1 VSKINVLIADDSI
14 FIREALKSML
24 EESGEIGEIFLAEN
38 GKQAIEICG
47 EKRID
52 VVLMD
57 LDMPEVNGEV
67 ASRVIFENYKL
78 PIIVITALD
87 SAMIRHAFSLIQ
99 NFCIDVVN
107 KPEGFSKEFQDIL
120 LRKIKNASTINYKSK
135 RVLEELKS
143 KTYEIILPDK
153 NVSNNL
159 FVFAMSTG
167 GPKITPLILKQIEA
181 INAPF
186 VLIQHIEPEMFEGY
200 IEWIESKTSKE
211 VISVDYEISFEQKDC
226 IYILNPKY
234 HTELYKRDSKYFKL
248 QRISKIDLYTPPA
261 DPFVVSAAKIFK
273 SNIRFFV
280 FTGMCSDGLEGAKA
294 VKENGGKVFCQ
305 KPEEALVSTMPQSV
319 INAGYCDK
327 VFSVADLSKVI
338 VYES

>member
-1 VSKINVLIADDSI
+1 MSKINVLIADDSI

-57 LDMPEVNGEV
+57 LDMPELNGEV

-87 SAMIRHAFSLIQ
+87 SAMIKHAFGLIQ

-107 KPEGFSKEFQDIL
+107 KPEAFSKEFQDIL

-167 GPKITPLILKQIEA
+167 GPKIKPLILKQIEA

-234 HTELYKRDSKYFKL
+234 HTELYKRDSIYFKL

-319 INAGYCDK
+319 INAGYCYK

>member
-1 VSKINVLIADDSI
+1 VSKINVLIADDSV

-24 EESGEIGEIFLAEN
+24 EDSAEIGEIFLAEN

-47 EKRID
+47 KKRID

-57 LDMPEVNGEV
+57 LDMPEVNGEE
-67 ASRVIFENYKL
+67 ASRVIYENYRL
-78 PIIVITALD
+78 PIIVVTALD
-87 SAMIRHAFSLIQ
+87 SAMIKQAFSLIQ
-99 NFCIDVVN
+99 NYCIDVVN
-107 KPEGFSKEFQDIL
+107 KPEGFSKGFQDIL

-135 RVLEELKS
+135 KVVDGLKD
-143 KTYEIILPDK
+143 KINEIILPDEDILK
-153 NVSNNL
+153 NL
-159 FVFAMSTG
+159 YIFAMSTG
-167 GPKITPLILKQIEA
+167 GPKITPLILKQIET

-211 VISVDYEISFEQKDC
+211 IISVDYELLFEQKDC
-226 IYILNPKY
+226 IYVLNPKY
-234 HTELYKRDSKYFKL
+234 HTELKKINSRFFKL
-248 QRISKIDLYTPPA
+248 QKISKNDLYTPPA
-261 DPFVVSAAKIFK
+261 DPFVISAAKIFK

-305 KPEEALVSTMPQSV
+305 EPEEALVSTMSQSV

-338 VYES
+338 AYEF